1 MRPLIYIIC
10 CFYAISSY
18 SQDWDDTSATFKL
31 SEIALIDLAP
41 NNTTV
46 TLNIVA
52 PNNAGE
58 RAIIVATNN
67 NKWINFSSAVK
78 NSSASRS
85 ISVKIVYGQV
95 PPGIYLKLS
104 TENHTGSGKF
114 DREPSVVNGVT
125 LNNQEQTIVSGIRG
139 AYTGNGEANGFKLT
153 YGLEIYDYK
162 LLDFDQSATLSIRLT
177 LTDF

>member
-1 MRPLIYIIC
+1 MRPLIYILC

-18 SQDWDDTSATFKL
+18 AQDNDDTSATFKL
-31 SEIALIDLAP
+31 SEIALLDLAP

-46 TLNIVA
+46 TLNVVA
-52 PNNAGE
+52 PDNAGE
-58 RAIIVATNN
+58 KAIIEATNN

-78 NSSASRS
+78 SSTASRS
-85 ISVKIVYGQV
+85 ISVKIVSGQV

-104 TENHTGSGKF
+104 TENNSGFGEYGKT
-114 DREPSVVNGVT
+114 PSVIT

-162 LLDFDQSATLSIRLT
+162 LLDFDQSATLSLRLT